1 MLLRSQFLGV
11 FSVKIIL
18 VLKIRSGLTRNG
30 KSGNLPSYHDKIT
43 LIGTMSKMYRSRG
56 DHVKYIIITGG
67 VMSGLGKGITAASV
81 GRILK
86 NRGYR
91 VTAVKIDPYLNI
103 DAGTMNPAQHG
114 EVFVLKDGS
123 EVDLDLGNYE
133 RFLDIELT
141 AAHNITTGK
150 VYRTVIEK
158 ERRGDFLGETVQI
171 IPHITDQIKTCIRQA
186 AEEEFPDGTKAD
198 ICLVEVGGT
207 VGDIESMPFLEAIRQ
222 MRGDLPEHDYILLHV
237 TLIPED
243 TMGDLKTKPTQHSV
257 KALRELGLHAEVI
270 VGRSERPIGAH
281 TKRKISAF
289 CDLPQNAVISAAT
302 VPDTYEVPMEME
314 KEGIADVLSTHLGL
328 EKREVDTSWYRLVTR
343 EYTSRITVAIVSK
356 YGIEDVYISI
366 KEALK
371 HAGRALSTEVKIV
384 WLDAERYERSQLKDY
399 DGILIPGGFGKRGIE
414 GKIEAIKFARENNI
428 PFLGLCL
435 GFQLGVVEYARNKVG
450 IPDATSEEFGEGT
463 HVIALLPEQEGLHE
477 LGGTMRLGNYTADI
491 RDDTL
496 AMRLYHEKQI
506 TERHRHRYEV
516 NPRYIH
522 DLEKAGLVFSAT
534 NKNRMECLELKD
546 HPFYFATQFHPEFK
560 SRPAHPSP
568 PYLGFVEA
576 CRATR
581 RTT

>member
-1 MLLRSQFLGV
+1 M
-11 FSVKIIL
+11 
-18 VLKIRSGLTRNG
+18 
-30 KSGNLPSYHDKIT
+30 
-43 LIGTMSKMYRSRG
+43 
-56 DHVKYIIITGG
+56 KYIIVTGG

-86 NRGYR
+86 NRGYQ

-114 EVFVLKDGS
+114 EVFVLRDGS

-222 MRGDLPEHDYILLHV
+222 MRGDLPGEDFILLHV

-257 KALRELGLHAEVI
+257 KALRELGLHAEII
-270 VGRSERPIGAH
+270 VGRSEHPISAQ

-289 CDLPQNAVISAAT
+289 CDLPQHAVISAAT
-302 VPDTYEVPMEME
+302 VPDIYEVPMEME
-314 KEGIADVLSTHLGL
+314 KEGIAEVLSAHLGL
-328 EKREVDTSWYRLVTR
+328 EKRDVDTSWYRLVTK
-343 EYTSRITVAIVSK
+343 EYTNRVTIAIVSK

-371 HAGRALSTEVKIV
+371 HAGRALSTEVKIG
-384 WLDAERYERSQLKDY
+384 WLDAERYERCQLKDY

-414 GKIEAIKFARENNI
+414 GKIEAIRFARENNI

-435 GFQLGVVEYARNKVG
+435 GFQLAVVEYARNKLA
-450 IPDATSEEFGEGT
+450 IADATSEEFGEGT
-463 HVIALLPEQEGLHE
+463 HVIALLPEQEGLNE
-477 LGGTMRLGNYTADI
+477 LGGTMRLGDYIADI
-491 RDDTL
+491 KEGTR
-496 AMRLYHEKQI
+496 AMNLYGQKEI

-516 NPRYIH
+516 NPRYIGK
-522 DLEKAGLVFSAT
+522 LEKAGLIFSAV
-534 NKNRMECLELKD
+534 NKNRMECLELAD
-546 HPFYFATQFHPEFK
+546 HPFFFASQFHPEFK
-560 SRPAHPSP
+560 SRPTRPSP

-576 CRATR
+576 CRANK
-581 RTT
+581 RTK

>member
-1 MLLRSQFLGV
+1 M
-11 FSVKIIL
+11 
-18 VLKIRSGLTRNG
+18 
-30 KSGNLPSYHDKIT
+30 
-43 LIGTMSKMYRSRG
+43 
-56 DHVKYIIITGG
+56 KYIIITGG

-86 NRGYR
+86 NRGYC

-141 AAHNITTGK
+141 SPHNITTGK

-171 IPHITDQIKTCIRQA
+171 IPHITDQIKACIRQA
-186 AEEEFPDGTKAD
+186 AEEEFPDGTRAD

-222 MRGDLPEHDYILLHV
+222 MRGEVPEHDYVLIHV
-237 TLIPED
+237 TLIPTD

-257 KALRELGLHAEVI
+257 KALRELGLYADII
-270 VGRSERPIGAH
+270 VGRSERSIGAQ
-281 TKRKISAF
+281 TKRKVSAF
-289 CDLPQNAVISAAT
+289 CDVPQSGVISAAT
-302 VPDTYEVPMEME
+302 VPDIYEVPMEME
-314 KEGIADVLSTHLGL
+314 KEGLADVLSRHLNL
-328 EKREVDTSWYRLVTR
+328 EQREVDTSWYRLVTR
-343 EYTSRITVAIVSK
+343 EYTNRVTVAIVSK

-371 HAGRALSTEVKIV
+371 HAGRALSTEVKIA
-384 WLDAERYERSQLKDY
+384 WMDAERYEKCQLKDY
-399 DGILIPGGFGKRGIE
+399 DGVLIPGGFGKRGIE
-414 GKIEAIKFARENNI
+414 GKIEAIRFARENNV

-435 GFQLGVVEYARNKVG
+435 GFQLCVVEYARNVVG
-450 IPDATSEEFGEGT
+450 ITDATSEEIGEGT
-463 HVIALLPEQEGLHE
+463 HVIALLPEQEGLVE
-477 LGGTMRLGNYTADI
+477 LGGTMRLGDYNAEIKPGTI
-491 RDDTL
+491 
-496 AMRLYHEKQI
+496 AMKLYGQKVI

-516 NPRYIH
+516 NPRFIGR
-522 DLEKAGLVFSAT
+522 LEDAGLVFSAT
-534 NKNRMECLELKD
+534 NRNRMESAELPN
-546 HPFYFATQFHPEFK
+546 HPFFFATQFHPEFK
-560 SRPAHPSP
+560 SRPTSPSP

-576 CRATR
+576 CRANK
-581 RTT
+581 RTK

>member
-1 MLLRSQFLGV
+1 
-11 FSVKIIL
+11 
-18 VLKIRSGLTRNG
+18 
-30 KSGNLPSYHDKIT
+30 
-43 LIGTMSKMYRSRG
+43 
-56 DHVKYIIITGG
+56 VKYIIITGG

-141 AAHNITTGK
+141 ASHNITTGK

-171 IPHITDQIKTCIRQA
+171 IPHITDQIKKCIQQA

-207 VGDIESMPFLEAIRQ
+207 VGDIESMPFLEAVRQ
-222 MRGDLPEHDYILLHV
+222 MHGDFPPHDFILIHV

-243 TMGDLKTKPTQHSV
+243 TMGDFKTKPTQHSV
-257 KALRELGLHAEVI
+257 KALRELGLHADII
-270 VGRSERPIGAH
+270 VGRSDSPMGAN

-289 CDLPQNAVISAAT
+289 CDLPQSAVISAAT
-302 VPDTYEVPMEME
+302 APDTYAVPMEME
-314 KEGIADVLSTHLGL
+314 KEGIADVLSAHLAL
-328 EKREVDTSWYRLVTR
+328 DRTEVDTAWYRIVNK
-343 EYTSRITVAIVSK
+343 EYTNRVTVAIVSK

-366 KEALK
+366 KESLK

-384 WLDAERYERSQLKDY
+384 WLDAERYEKCSLKDY

-414 GKIEAIKFARENNI
+414 GKIEAIRFARENNV

-435 GFQLGVVEYARNKVG
+435 GFQLATVEYARYKAG
-450 IPDATSEEFGEGT
+450 IGDATSEEFGEGS
-463 HVIALLPEQEGLHE
+463 HVIAILPEQDGVSD
-477 LGGTMRLGNYTADI
+477 LGGTMRLGNYTADL
-491 RDDTL
+491 RPGTL
-496 AMRLYHEKQI
+496 AHKLYGEDQV

-516 NPRYIH
+516 NPKYIKP
-522 DLEKAGLVFSAT
+522 LEEAGLVFSAT
-534 NKNRMECLELKD
+534 NRNRMECLELPG
-546 HPFYFATQFHPEFK
+546 HPFFFATQFHPEFR
-560 SRPAHPSP
+560 SRPTRPSP

-576 CRATR
+576 CRANK
-581 RTT
+581 RTK

>member
-1 MLLRSQFLGV
+1 L
-11 FSVKIIL
+11 
-18 VLKIRSGLTRNG
+18 
-30 KSGNLPSYHDKIT
+30 
-43 LIGTMSKMYRSRG
+43 
-56 DHVKYIIITGG
+56 KYIIITGG

-86 NRGYR
+86 NRGYNI
-91 VTAVKIDPYLNI
+91 TAVKIDPYLNI

-114 EVFVLKDGS
+114 EVFVLKDGG

-141 AAHNITTGK
+141 SPHNITTGK

-171 IPHITDQIKTCIRQA
+171 IPHITDQIKACIRDA

-222 MRGDLPEHDYILLHV
+222 MRAEVPEHDYVLIHV

-243 TMGDLKTKPTQHSV
+243 TMGDLKTKPTQHSI
-257 KALRELGLHAEVI
+257 KALRELGLYADII
-270 VGRSERPIGAH
+270 VGRSERPVGAH

-289 CDLPQNAVISAAT
+289 CDLPASGVISAAT
-302 VPDTYEVPMEME
+302 APDIYGVPMELE
-314 KEGIADVLSTHLGL
+314 KEGLADVLIAHLNL
-328 EKREVDTSWYRLVTR
+328 DKREPDTGWYRLVTR
-343 EYTSRITVAIVSK
+343 EYTSRVTVGIVSK

-371 HAGRALSTEVKIV
+371 HAGRALSTEVKIA
-384 WLDAERYERSQLKDY
+384 WLDAERYEKCQLKDY
-399 DGILIPGGFGKRGIE
+399 DGILIPGGFGIRGME
-414 GKIEAIKFARENNI
+414 GKIDAIRFARENKV

-435 GFQLGVVEYARNKVG
+435 GFQLAVIEYARNVLG
-450 IPDATSEEFGEGT
+450 IQDATSEEMGEGT
-463 HVIALLPEQEGLHE
+463 HVIALLPEQEGVTD
-477 LGGTMRLGNYTADI
+477 LGGTMRLGDYPVEI
-491 RDDTL
+491 RSSSL
-496 AMRLYHEKQI
+496 AMKLYGQNVI

-516 NPRYIH
+516 NPRFIRK
-522 DLEKAGLVFSAT
+522 LEEAGLVFSAI
-534 NKNRMECLELKD
+534 NKNRMECLEIND
-546 HPFYFATQFHPEFK
+546 HPFFFATQFHPEFR
-560 SRPAHPSP
+560 SRPTRPAP

-576 CRATR
+576 CRVNK
-581 RTT
+581 RTP

>member
-1 MLLRSQFLGV
+1 
-11 FSVKIIL
+11 
-18 VLKIRSGLTRNG
+18 
-30 KSGNLPSYHDKIT
+30 
-43 LIGTMSKMYRSRG
+43 
-56 DHVKYIIITGG
+56 VKYIIVTGG

-114 EVFVLKDGS
+114 EVFVLKDGG

-141 AAHNITTGK
+141 SPHNITTGK
-150 VYRTVIEK
+150 VYRSVIEK

-171 IPHITDQIKTCIRQA
+171 IPHITDRIKWCIQNA
-186 AEEEFPDGTKAD
+186 AEEVFPDGTKAD
-198 ICLVEVGGT
+198 ACLVEVGGT

-222 MRGDLPEHDYILLHV
+222 MRGELPAQDYVLIHV

-257 KALRELGLHAEVI
+257 KALRELGLHADII
-270 VGRSERPIGAH
+270 VGRSERPISAN

-302 VPDTYEVPMEME
+302 VPDIYEVPMEME
-314 KEGIADVLSTHLGL
+314 KEGLADVLTAHLGL
-328 EKREVDTSWYRLVTR
+328 DRHEIDSGWYRLVTK
-343 EYTSRITVAIVSK
+343 EYTNRITVAIVSK

-371 HAGRALSTEVKIV
+371 HAGRALSTEVKIA
-384 WLDAERYERSQLKDY
+384 WLDAERVDREQLKDY

-414 GKIEAIKFARENNI
+414 GKISAIQYARENNI

-435 GFQLGVVEYARNKVG
+435 GFQLATVEYARNKVG
-450 IPDATSEEFGEGT
+450 YPDATSEEFGEGT

-477 LGGTMRLGNYTADI
+477 LGGTMRLGDYVADI
-491 RDDTL
+491 REGTT
-496 AMRLYHEKQI
+496 AMKLYGTKEI
-506 TERHRHRYEV
+506 VERHRHRYEV
-516 NPRYIH
+516 NPDYIRE
-522 DLEKAGLVFSAT
+522 LEQAGLVFSAT
-534 NKNRMECLELKD
+534 NRNRMECLELPG
-546 HPFYFATQFHPEFK
+546 HPFYFATQFHPEFR
-560 SRPAHPSP
+560 SRPTSPSP
-568 PYLGFVEA
+568 PYVGFVEA
-576 CRATR
+576 CRANK
-581 RTT
+581 RTK

>member
-1 MLLRSQFLGV
+1 M
-11 FSVKIIL
+11 
-18 VLKIRSGLTRNG
+18 
-30 KSGNLPSYHDKIT
+30 
-43 LIGTMSKMYRSRG
+43 
-56 DHVKYIIITGG
+56 KYIFITGG

-141 AAHNITTGK
+141 ASHNITTGK

-171 IPHITDQIKTCIRQA
+171 IPHITDQIKTCIQNA

-207 VGDIESMPFLEAIRQ
+207 VGDIESMPFLEAVRQ
-222 MRGDLPEHDYILLHV
+222 MRGDLPEHDYVLIHV
-237 TLIPED
+237 TLVPED
-243 TMGDLKTKPTQHSV
+243 AMGDLKTKPTQHSV
-257 KALRELGLHAEVI
+257 KALRELGLYADII
-270 VGRSERPIGAH
+270 VGRSDRVIGAN
-281 TKRKISAF
+281 TKRKISSF
-289 CDLPQNAVISAAT
+289 CDLPINAVISAAT
-302 VPDTYEVPMEME
+302 ARDTYEVPMEME

-328 EKREVDTSWYRLVTR
+328 EKKETDPAWYRVVTR
-343 EYTSRITVAIVSK
+343 EYTSRVTVAIVSK

-371 HAGRALSTEVKIV
+371 HAGRALSTEVKIA
-384 WLDAERYERSQLKDY
+384 WLDAERYERGQLKDY

-414 GKIEAIKFARENNI
+414 GKIEAIQFARENKV

-435 GFQLGVVEYARNKVG
+435 GFQLATIEFARHKCG
-450 IPDATSEEFGEGT
+450 IADATSEEFGEGT
-463 HVIALLPEQEGLHE
+463 HVIALLPEQENVKN
-477 LGGTMRLGNYTADI
+477 LGGTMRLGDYTSDI
-491 RDDTL
+491 RDGTL
-496 AMRLYHEKQI
+496 AMKLYGKSQI
-506 TERHRHRYEV
+506 VERHRHRYEV
-516 NPRYIH
+516 NPDYIEK
-522 DLEKAGLVFSAT
+522 LECEGLVFSAT
-534 NKNRMECLELKD
+534 NANRMECLELPD
-546 HPFYFATQFHPEFK
+546 HPFFFATQFHPEFK
-560 SRPAHPSP
+560 SRPTRASP

-576 CRATR
+576 CRANK
-581 RTT
+581 RTK